1 MVLSSL
7 WAASVESE
15 LRPGVDE
22 AVGDLEA
29 AMAAAPQAK
38 LSPGEIGGLPDR
50 WQTELA
56 DVVAEAGPSDP
67 ALSQAVAVLERR
79 VHELPTWRFGWVA
92 SRPTAL
98 GWLTYLFIHTELFH
112 LLANLVLFWFLGA
125 SLEVRLGPERLSAVF
140 LASGA
145 AGAWVHLGVHGAAT
159 VPMIGASAAVAGVLG
174 ALIVWRPPAKLA
186 FVFLSSK
193 GPRAARAVV
202 TIPLAALVL
211 IWVSLEVLAFVE
223 PSAAPSALP
232 AHLGGL
238 AMGLAL
244 GRGLRR

>member
-1 MVLSSL
+1 
-7 WAASVESE
+7 
-15 LRPGVDE
+15 
-22 AVGDLEA
+22 
-29 AMAAAPQAK
+29 MAAAPQAR
-38 LSPGEIGGLPDR
+38 LGPEEVGGLPDR
-50 WQTELA
+50 WQAELA
-56 DVVAEAGPSDP
+56 PIVAQGGPSDR
-67 ALSQAVAVLERR
+67 ALSQAVVNLEAH

-98 GWLTYLFIHTELFH
+98 GWLTYLFVHTELFH
-112 LLANLVLFWFLGA
+112 LLANLVLFWFLGT

-145 AGAWVHLGVHGAAT
+145 AGAWVHLLAHGAAT
-159 VPMIGASAAVAGVLG
+159 VPLIGASAAVAGVLG
-174 ALIVWRPPAKLA
+174 ALLARRPPTKLA

-202 TIPLAALVL
+202 AIPLAALVL
-211 IWVSLEVLAFVE
+211 IWVGLEVMALVE

-238 AMGLAL
+238 AMGIAL
-244 GRGLRR
+244 GRGLGPRSYSP